1 MRRKILPAKARRQN
15 MTKKEHSKPL
25 AKQVP
30 SPEGGP
36 ALTSISRAS
45 LTTERPVTFKTLIAY
60 GVGDIYGGGAFI
72 IVSLF
77 YMFFMTEVV
86 GLSPALAGLALGIG
100 KVWDAITDP
109 LMGYLSDHTRSRYGR
124 RRVYFLVG
132 IVPIAL
138 SYIIMWIRVQA
149 SSQVA
154 LFFYYLFAYI
164 LFDAVITMVMTPYSA
179 LAAELSADYKVRN
192 RLSAA
197 RLFFSGFSS
206 LLASTVPSM
215 IINAHKEDP
224 AQGYLIMSIVFG
236 ILFAI
241 PWIFVFWGTW
251 ENPHLASPTV
261 SRDFMKEFASILKNK
276 SFRIHLMMYVFA
288 YSAMDML
295 MGLFTYYLTYYL
307 QRPNI
312 YSIAMG
318 TLMIV
323 QLFMILVYTKVA
335 NTKGKRF
342 AYILGMSIFLAGLYA
357 TIVLTSSTPLLVLV
371 LICAVIGL
379 GTAAAVYIPYAIL
392 PNVIDVDELMTGQQR
407 AGVYSGAMTLA
418 RKVVQGIIVMPLIG
432 FFLQLVGF
440 QSNQAQTPEVLSKFL
455 IFFITGPSIFLI
467 LGIIVAMRFEL
478 SPKNSEI
485 LVKELER
492 IRAGG
497 RLEDVSPE
505 VKTICEK
512 LTGMRYEE
520 CWNKKGATEI

>member
-1 MRRKILPAKARRQN
+1 
-15 MTKKEHSKPL
+15 
-25 AKQVP
+25 
-30 SPEGGP
+30 
-36 ALTSISRAS
+36 
-45 LTTERPVTFKTLIAY
+45 
-60 GVGDIYGGGAFI
+60 
-72 IVSLF
+72 
-77 YMFFMTEVV
+77 
-86 GLSPALAGLALGIG
+86 
-100 KVWDAITDP
+100 
-109 LMGYLSDHTRSRYGR
+109 
-124 RRVYFLVG
+124 
-132 IVPIAL
+132 
-138 SYIIMWIRVQA
+138 
-149 SSQVA
+149 
-154 LFFYYLFAYI
+154 
-164 LFDAVITMVMTPYSA
+164 MTPYSA

-241 PWIFVFWGTW
+241 PLGYLFLGNM

-455 IFFITGPSIFLI
+455 IFFITGPSISLFGHHRRNAL
-467 LGIIVAMRFEL
+467 
-478 SPKNSEI
+478 
-485 LVKELER
+485 
-492 IRAGG
+492 
-497 RLEDVSPE
+497 
-505 VKTICEK
+505 
-512 LTGMRYEE
+512 
-520 CWNKKGATEI
+520 